1 VNRWRWRPPAAPARP
16 GRAGGPTA
24 GGGPDRSPAAQGVGA
39 ASLPAGMPVADPL
52 AGDAELVGGLG
63 LADASGEQLSGA
75 QPAGLESFACLL
87 GRSLAGSGS
96 HALILP
102 QRETSADHPSIRR
115 PVRPRRGSRRA
126 WRIFARILP
135 FLLVVSYAPLGR
147 LLVSTG
153 GGEELAAHPSTRP
166 KCRGGH

>member
-1 VNRWRWRPPAAPARP
+1 
-16 GRAGGPTA
+16 
-24 GGGPDRSPAAQGVGA
+24 
-39 ASLPAGMPVADPL
+39 MPVADPL

-102 QRETSADHPSIRR
+102 QRMTDLRPYIAFLTS
-115 PVRPRRGSRRA
+115 
-126 WRIFARILP
+126 
-135 FLLVVSYAPLGR
+135 R
-147 LLVSTG
+147 LLCSVRTTASQYG
-153 GGEELAAHPSTRP
+153 
-166 KCRGGH
+166 RGRGASGSSVH